1 MSSDFFCD
9 LCLYSTDSKFN
20 FARHLLSIKH
30 LENEANNCNYVCECG
45 KRFKK
50 NNGLWKHKKKCEI
63 FLDDKEDE
71 EKEVEEKDD
80 EDSDNDSEM
89 WKDMVYTLV
98 NKNTEWQN
106 KYEELQNS
114 FIEEGKE
121 FRNAMINMQS
131 SANITNVQNIQNI
144 QNIQNTQN
152 TQNTQNIQNTKTN
165 TFNLNFFLNETC
177 KDAMNIDDF
186 IDSIQITIDDLKN
199 LAKNGYVEGMSNLF
213 IKNLEQLDVT
223 KRPLH
228 CSDLKRE
235 SIYIRDKNLWNKGDN
250 KKKRLT
256 KIATDI
262 TRLNTT
268 ALQGEYQ
275 KKYPHCLTDTKSKEH
290 DEYGK
295 IAYEAFGG
303 KIDIDKA
310 NKKLFHNI
318 MKYVV
323 IDKNNFV

>member
-30 LENEANNCNYVCECG
+30 LENEANICNYVCECG

-71 EKEVEEKDD
+71 EKDD
-80 EDSDNDSEM
+80 DSEI

-114 FIEEGKE
+114 FFEEGKE

-131 SANITNVQNIQNI
+131 SANITNY
-144 QNIQNTQN
+144 QNTQN
-152 TQNTQNIQNTKTN
+152 TQNTQNIQNIQNTKTN

-199 LAKNGYVEGMSNLF
+199 LAKDGYVEGMSNLF

-250 KKKRLT
+250 KMKRLT

-303 KIDIDKA
+303 KIHIDKA

-323 IDKNNFV
+323 IDKNTFV